1 MTMKRLF
8 LAVLFL
14 VILTECLCGEDYYKL
29 LGVRKDASDKEIK
42 KAFRKLAMK
51 YHPDKNP
58 GEDSRKTFEK
68 IASAYD
74 VLSDPDKRRQ
84 YDMTGSDSPQPPTFD
99 YNSFYGHGGGN
110 AHAFK
115 FNFDDIFS
123 NVFGDDDDSFF
134 HPHSHHPH
142 NAHNFHH
149 GMADHDDN
157 KPFGGFGGFGGF
169 GDFGN
174 AFHFTEETTSRHQI
188 CHGAGYSQ
196 PLETMWTNLIQA
208 SEQDPSTQFITDASG
223 SCGCGAWCGPMVV
236 PGPEF
241 LLAKGSSLFKELLID
256 PTHRTSQS

>member
-174 AFHFTEETTSRHQI
+174 AFHFTEETTSRRGQQT
-188 CHGAGYSQ
+188 CKTVTKRQGN
-196 PLETMWTNLIQA
+196 T
-208 SEQDPSTQFITDASG
+208 IT
-223 SCGCGAWCGPMVV
+223 
-236 PGPEF
+236 
-241 LLAKGSSLFKELLID
+241 
-256 PTHRTSQS
+256 THTVCS